1 MLECR
6 RGGRG
11 AGARHD
17 VSPLQAVILGVIQGL
32 TEFLPVSSSGHL
44 VWIPWILGWEPPG
57 LAFDA
62 VLHLG
67 TLGAVLAYFRGDLAR
82 IAVAGVRSLGDPALR
97 AHPDGRTAWLIAVA
111 TLPAA
116 TVGLAVADL
125 LEDLFE
131 NPGAVGWALI
141 ATGLLLLWGERVRT
155 GGREASQL
163 GVWEALTIG
172 AGQALALFPGLSR
185 SGVTI
190 AAGLWRGLDRRDAAR
205 FSFLLAVP
213 AVLGA
218 GILQGLALLSVGD
231 PEAGWALALGFTSA
245 LASGYAAIRFL
256 LGYLQR
262 RSLLPF
268 AGYCLVL
275 GAVLAGLYALN

>member
-1 MLECR
+1 M
-6 RGGRG
+6 
-11 AGARHD
+11 
-17 VSPLQAVILGVIQGL
+17 SPLQAVVLGAIQGL

-44 VWIPWILGWEPPG
+44 VWVPWILGWEAPG

-67 TLGAVLAYFRGDLAR
+67 TLGAVLAYFRSDLGR
-82 IAVAGVRSLGDPALR
+82 IVVAGVRFLRDPSHR
-97 AHPDGRTAWLIAVA
+97 ADPDGRTAWLIVVA

-116 TVGLAVADL
+116 IIGLAAADL
-125 LEDLFE
+125 LEELFE

-141 ATGLLLLWGERVRT
+141 ATGLLLLWGERVRR

-163 GVWEALTIG
+163 RVWEALAVG
-172 AGQALALFPGLSR
+172 AGQALALFPGISR
-185 SGVTI
+185 SGATI

-218 GILQGLALLSVGD
+218 GILQGLALLSEGD
-231 PEAGWALALGFTSA
+231 PEAGWALALGFASA
-245 LASGYAAIRFL
+245 LASGYAAIRVL
-256 LGYLQR
+256 LRYLQR

-275 GAVLAGLYALN
+275 GAVLAALYARG